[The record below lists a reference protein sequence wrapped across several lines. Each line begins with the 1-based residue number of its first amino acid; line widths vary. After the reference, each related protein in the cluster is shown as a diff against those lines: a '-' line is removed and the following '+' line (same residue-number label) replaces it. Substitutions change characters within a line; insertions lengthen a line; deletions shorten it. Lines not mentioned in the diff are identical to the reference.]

1 MINKKFNHFKY
12 NLLLESVLEVS
23 PDFLEIIKAIVSS
36 AGKGSGVANT
46 LLDWITKGDDIST
59 NFNLLGTSK
68 ENDKI
73 LYLQDR
79 QFQRFKQEGQDPEK
93 RTRIEAAV
101 GKIARSLLSDNGKS
115 FTDTEIEEFVNVYKA
130 HWNRK
135 FNPRQ
140 FSIVSGDEI
149 LYWYL
154 EQNYYNGGNST
165 LGNSCMRSRDK
176 NLRMKIYADN
186 PDKVSMMIFTYMGP
200 NMPEPKLLARALIWK
215 LDSGDIFVDRIYYNN
230 DEIYE
235 ECNNWLKQKFPG
247 AIHREKELK
256 TSKSLRVTLNKSKYQ
271 VYPYVDT
278 IYYLENELSDG
289 KITSSPGVLTH
300 VHEPTTNKLVSQLRD
315 HRFGIP
321 SLSHLYFNKLDE
333 YYLDSDCVEPVGLST
348 KWPKKYCKLSNLY
361 SRWIKD
367 SEGVWS
373 EALNDWIDFRHAVE
387 LPGIGIV
394 DKRYVFQRLSYIG
407 ASDFPWKNWTNST
420 SPETR
425 EKNIEIQ
432 YIVSPTKK
440 LEPSTTFGPDF
451 DIQDNFGA
459 HSSSGW
465 DISQRCISIHG
476 RSTVRD
482 FSIPVIRIRDIQDI
496 ILYLRGLSIPIYEG
510 RKKTD
515 KFYSGEFLE
524 ALFNSLLIKVNDNY
538 YLLPEDVKLLKIN
551 ELYPTPIPNSP
562 TGFLS
567 PHFYTETPPGQLI
580 EKETMIKFIE
590 NSRYLTP
597 REKRYR
603 LSLGEFVY
611 KNNPSRSMISYSPEN
626 RSISYGDYGEFLQA
640 SKRFYLEN
648 VDTESGLSEPMIS
661 WSLDKP
667 STVKDS
673 TNYTLTGNETKDEI
687 FLRNYLA
694 ENGRDLMQIHFW
706 YKILYNGNS
715 TGVKR
720 LILKYRKNIL
730 NEGFIQNPENFEK
743 LLDLYSV
750 VNADELK
757 VRIPSYKSW
766 VTNLPKAKK
775 NWEQYLSRLREGD
788 GVLLPVL
795 FRTPVLD

>member
-1 MINKKFNHFKY
+1 MINKKFNQFKY

-23 PDFLEIIKAIVSS
+23 PDFLEIIKSIVSS
-36 AGKGSGVANT
+36 AGKGSKVAKT

-59 NFNLLGTSK
+59 NFNLLATSK

-101 GKIARSLLSDNGKS
+101 GKIARSLLSDNGQS
-115 FTDTEIEEFVNVYKA
+115 FTDSEIEEFVNVYKA

-154 EQNYYNGGNST
+154 EQNYYNGGTST
-165 LGNSCMRSRDK
+165 LGNSCMKSSDK

-215 LDSGDIFVDRIYYNN
+215 LDSGDIFVDRIYYNS

-271 VYPYVDT
+271 EYPYVDT

-300 VHEPTTNKLVSQLRD
+300 VNDPSTNKLVSELRN
-315 HRFGIP
+315 HRNGIP
-321 SLSHLYFNKLDE
+321 SRSHLYFDELDE
-333 YYLDSDCVEPVGLST
+333 YYLGSDCVDPLGSSIS
-348 KWPKKYCKLSNLY
+348 WPKKYCKHSKLY
-361 SRWIKD
+361 SKWIKD
-367 SEGVWS
+367 SESVWS
-373 EALNDWIDFRHAVE
+373 EALNDWIETKRAVE
-387 LPGIGIV
+387 LPELGIV
-394 DKRYVFQRLSYIG
+394 DRRYVFQRLSYIG

-420 SPETR
+420 SPGTR
-425 EKNIEIQ
+425 EKNIRIQ
-432 YIVSPTKK
+432 YIASPTKK
-440 LEPSTTFGPDF
+440 LDPTTSFGPDF
-451 DIQDNFGA
+451 DIQDNFGTNLGSA
-459 HSSSGW
+459 W
-465 DISQRCISIHG
+465 DISQKCTSIHD
-476 RSTVRD
+476 RPTVRD
-482 FSIPVIRIRDIQDI
+482 FSIPVIQIRNIQDI

-524 ALFNSLLIKVNDNY
+524 ALFNSLLIKVDSNY

-551 ELYPTPIPNSP
+551 QLYPTPIPNSP
-562 TGFLS
+562 YGFLS
-567 PHFYTETPPGQLI
+567 PDFYTKTPPGQLI
-580 EKETMIKFIE
+580 EKETMMKFIE
-590 NSRYLTP
+590 NSEYLTP

-603 LSLGEFVY
+603 LSLAEFVY
-611 KNNPSRSMISYSPEN
+611 KNNPSEAMISYSPEE

-640 SKRFYLEN
+640 SKGFYLQN
-648 VDTESGLSEPMIS
+648 VNTETCLLEPMIS
-661 WSLDKP
+661 WLLDKYN
-667 STVKDS
+667 TVKGS
-673 TNYTLTGNETKDEI
+673 TNYTLTGNETEDGI
-687 FLRNYLA
+687 FLRNYLT

-706 YKILYNGNS
+706 YMIRYDGNS
-715 TGVKR
+715 TKVKR
-720 LILKYRKNIL
+720 IILDYRRNIL
-730 NEGFIQNPENFEK
+730 SGGFIENPENFEK
-743 LLDLYSV
+743 LLNLYSD
-750 VNADELK
+750 VNADVNE

-766 VTNLPKAKK
+766 VTNLPRAKK
-775 NWEQYLSRLREGD
+775 NWAQYLNRLREGD
-788 GVLLPVL
+788 EVLLPVL
-795 FRTPVLD
+795 FKTTVLD

>member
-1 MINKKFNHFKY
+1 MINKKFNQFKY

-36 AGKGSGVANT
+36 AYKGSKVAKI

-59 NFNLLGTSK
+59 NFNLLATSK

-101 GKIARSLLSDNGKS
+101 GKIARSLLSDNGQS
-115 FTDTEIEEFVNVYKA
+115 FTDSEIEEFVNVYKA

-154 EQNYYNGGNST
+154 EQNYYNGGTST
-165 LGNSCMRSRDK
+165 LGNSCMRSWDK

-215 LDSGDIFVDRIYYNN
+215 LDSGDILVDRIYYNN

-256 TSKSLRVTLNKSKYQ
+256 TSKSLRVTLNKSKYRE
-271 VYPYVDT
+271 YPYVDT

-300 VHEPTTNKLVSQLRD
+300 VNDPSTNKLVSQLRNNIS
-315 HRFGIP
+315 GIP
-321 SLSHLYFNKLDE
+321 SRSHLYFDELDE
-333 YYLDSDCVEPVGLST
+333 YYLDSDCVTPISSSIR
-348 KWPKKYCKLSNLY
+348 WPKKYCKHSKLY
-361 SRWIKD
+361 SKWIKD
-367 SEGVWS
+367 SESVWS
-373 EALNDWIDFRHAVE
+373 EALNDWIASEYAVE
-387 LPGIGIV
+387 LPEVGIV
-394 DKRYVFQRLSYIG
+394 DRRYVFQRLSYIG

-420 SPETR
+420 SPGTR
-425 EKNIEIQ
+425 EKNIRIQ
-432 YIVSPTKK
+432 SIVSPTKK
-440 LEPSTTFGPDF
+440 LDPSTSFGPDF
-451 DIQDNFGA
+451 DIQDNFGTHFGSA
-459 HSSSGW
+459 W
-465 DISQRCISIHG
+465 DVSQKCTSIHDKP
-476 RSTVRD
+476 TVRD
-482 FSIPVIRIRDIQDI
+482 FSIPVIQIRNIPDI
-496 ILYLRGLSIPIYEG
+496 ILYLRRSSIPIYEG

-515 KFYSGEFLE
+515 KYYFGEFLE
-524 ALFNSLLIKVNDNY
+524 ALFNSLVIKVDDNY
-538 YLLPEDVKLLKIN
+538 YLLPEDVILLKIN
-551 ELYPTPIPNSP
+551 GLYPTPIPNSP
-562 TGFLS
+562 RGFLS
-567 PHFYTETPPGQLI
+567 PEFYTETPPGQLI
-580 EKETMIKFIE
+580 EKETMMKFIE

-603 LSLGEFVY
+603 LSLADFVY
-611 KNNPSRSMISYSPEN
+611 KNNPSKAMISYSPED

-640 SKRFYLEN
+640 SKGFYLQN
-648 VDTESGLSEPMIS
+648 VNTETCLSEPMIS

-667 STVKDS
+667 VTVKGS
-673 TNYTLTGNETKDEI
+673 TNYTLTGNETEDEI
-687 FLRNYLA
+687 FLRNYLT
-694 ENGRDLMQIHFW
+694 ENGRDLVQIHFW
-706 YKILYNGNS
+706 YMILYNGNS
-715 TGVKR
+715 TKVKR
-720 LILKYRKNIL
+720 IILGYRKIIL
-730 NEGFIQNPENFEK
+730 SGGFIENPENFEK
-743 LLDLYSV
+743 LLELYSS
-750 VNADELK
+750 VNADENE

-766 VTNLPKAKK
+766 VTNLPREKK
-775 NWEQYLSRLREGD
+775 NWKQYLNRLSEGD
-788 GVLLPVL
+788 EVLLPVL
-795 FRTPVLD
+795 FRTLVLD